1 MRRISFKACVI
12 FMAIMVAGVNTSCS
26 SSDEVA
32 STTSNSDVQK
42 QLTLTIKTQTL
53 TRAAATTDP
62 GTTAENTINRITVGI
77 FDQAGTTVRAIQEFS
92 PTSTQS
98 EATTGSNKFYNGTN
112 GTATVSVVTTQLAS
126 TDQILVA
133 INAPASSFA
142 GVSTAADFKKKSLT
156 AVQALYTKS
165 DASNPSDDIAVSNNI
180 PMFGT
185 ATISG
190 SGTSY
195 TATVNPIH
203 LVSKITLESLKVAFA
218 SDGPYSA
225 ATFTPEEIFVYNAP
239 DGLLFNDAAPY
250 ISTSTLLTGESTS
263 TAPTPTKYLSTGVL
277 SNQTSL
283 SASSPFSGKLFFYT
297 TPNNKVD
304 GSKTKLIIKGSF
316 DPDGSGPAP
325 AQTVYYP
332 VKLNSNVTEDG
343 NHAAAE
349 GNTTEYQVY
358 PNKNY
363 KCSVTIKTIG
373 STGPDKDIDPTT
385 ATITITVA
393 PFGDVSQSTIFQ

>member
-1 MRRISFKACVI
+1 MRRISFKEVAI
-12 FMAIMVAGVNTSCS
+12 FMATVMAGVSTSCS

-32 STTSNSDVQK
+32 SATSDSNVQK

-53 TRAAATTDP
+53 TRAAVAADP
-62 GTTAENTINRITVGI
+62 GTSAENTMNRITIGI

-98 EATTGSNKFYNGTN
+98 EATAGSNKFYNGTN

-133 INAPASSFA
+133 INAPASTFA
-142 GVSTAADFKKKSLT
+142 GIATATAFKSKSLT
-156 AVQALYTKS
+156 AAQALYTKS
-165 DASNPSDDIAVSNNI
+165 DASSPSDDIAVSNNI
-180 PMFGT
+180 PMFGS

-239 DGLLFNDAAPY
+239 DGLMFNDATPY
-250 ISTSTLLTGESTS
+250 VSTSTLLTGESSSTS
-263 TAPTPTKYLSTGVL
+263 PTKYLSTGVL
-277 SNQTSL
+277 SNQTPLSGSGSFAGSL
-283 SASSPFSGKLFFYT
+283 YFYT
-297 TPNNKVD
+297 TPNDKVD
-304 GSKTKLIIKGSF
+304 DSKTKLVIKGSF
-316 DPDGSGPAP
+316 DPDGSGSAP
-325 AQTVYYP
+325 AQSVYYP
-332 VKLNSNVTEDG
+332 VKLNSNVTAAG

-349 GNTTEYQVY
+349 GSTTEYQVY

-385 ATITITVA
+385 ATITINVT
-393 PFGDVSQSTIFQ
+393 PFSDVSQSTIFQ